1 MQQSLFR
8 GKAIS
13 LGSRCVWAILCLQEE
28 VHSICH
34 IWGHFVT
41 LFCHVRRHEK
51 IVTFED
57 LSDLHRLHLCACPIC
72 SRSDFQ
78 RVRFSAA
85 VVRDALDILT
95 PSLWNHVEH
104 AEIHFKVWIKEI
116 QNLQIKMFSYYFFA
130 RLSVLMHHRHI
141 KQMARPVLYTLFM
154 LCGFMHTLNVVWCIV
169 TSVVLFTLFML
180 CGV

>member
-41 LFCHVRRHEK
+41 LFCHVRRHHK
-51 IVTFED
+51 NCHVWGCVRFASIAPLR
-57 LSDLHRLHLCACPIC
+57 LSDLLSIRFPESQILHGCR
-72 SRSDFQ
+72 SRCTWRSYSKLAKSVNHKVISKFEW
-78 RVRFSAA
+78 RRFK
-85 VVRDALDILT
+85 
-95 PSLWNHVEH
+95 N
-104 AEIHFKVWIKEI
+104 
-116 QNLQIKMFSYYFFA
+116 QNLQIKTLSYYFFA
-130 RLSVLMHHRHI
+130 RWSVLMHHRHI

-154 LCGFMHTLNVVWCIV
+154 LCGFMYTLNVVC
-169 TSVVLFTLFML
+169 VVYSH
-180 CGV
+180 

>member
-8 GKAIS
+8 GKAFSFPGVCELCSVCQRKFTPSVTFEDI
-13 LGSRCVWAILCLQEE
+13 LSRF
-28 VHSICH
+28 
-34 IWGHFVT
+34 FVT
-41 LFCHVRRHEK
+41 FDDITK

-78 RVRFSAA
+78 RVRFSTD

-95 PSLWNHVEH
+95 PSLWNHFER
-104 AEIHFKVWIKEI
+104 AEIHFEVWMKEI
-116 QNLQIKMFSYYFFA
+116 QILQIKMLSNYFFA
-130 RLSVLMHHRHI
+130 RWSVLMHHRHI
-141 KQMARPVLYTLFM
+141 KQMARPVLYVHFPY
-154 LCGFMHTLNVVWCIV
+154 C
-169 TSVVLFTLFML
+169 VVLCTLSML